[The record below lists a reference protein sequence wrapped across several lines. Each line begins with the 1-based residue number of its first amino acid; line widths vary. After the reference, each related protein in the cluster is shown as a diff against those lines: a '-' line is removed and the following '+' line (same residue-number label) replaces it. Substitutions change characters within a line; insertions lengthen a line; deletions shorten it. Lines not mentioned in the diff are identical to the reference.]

1 MSVVR
6 LDIFPKTVENN
17 SSLSTIL
24 TVFLLACNAA
34 TGTLPASVSKS
45 SVSKTSP

>member
-17 SSLSTIL
+17 PSLSIIL
-24 TVFLLACNAA
+24 TVFLPACNAA
-34 TGTLPASVSKS
+34 TGTLPASV
-45 SVSKTSP
+45 PR